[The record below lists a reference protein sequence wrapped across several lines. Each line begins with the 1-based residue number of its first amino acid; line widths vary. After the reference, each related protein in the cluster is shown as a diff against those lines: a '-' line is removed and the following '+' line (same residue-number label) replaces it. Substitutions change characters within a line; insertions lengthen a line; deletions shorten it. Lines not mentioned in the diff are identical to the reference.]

1 MCFRARRGAH
11 IIEDFQMKLFQPSS
25 LAFALAIG
33 LAGPALAQTTT
44 PPAATTVPPAATP
57 AVPPAVSTTT
67 PAEVPAA
74 GMKPVKPDGKRHARG
89 SGGISAY
96 LASLHDQ
103 LAITP
108 AEEPLWSTF
117 AGTMRDTSVT
127 MGQGYRQRREQ
138 VGTQTA
144 LQNMDS
150 FIALEQARLDGLKK
164 SSAAFA
170 ALYNTMPPDQQKIAD
185 TLFRTDMPGAPKR
198 RKPATP

>member
-1 MCFRARRGAH
+1 M
-11 IIEDFQMKLFQPSS
+11 FQMKLFQPSS
-25 LAFALAIG
+25 LALALAIG
-33 LAGPALAQTTT
+33 LAGPAIAQTTT
-44 PPAATTVPPAATP
+44 PATPAPAATTVPPAATP
-57 AVPPAVSTTT
+57 AVPPAVSSTT
-67 PAEVPAA
+67 PAEVAA
-74 GMKPVKPDGKRHARG
+74 PDTKSAKPEDKHHARG
-89 SGGISAY
+89 SGGMTAY
-96 LASLHDQ
+96 LASLHDE

-117 AGTMRDTSVT
+117 ASTMRDTSVT

-138 VGTQTA
+138 LGTQTA

-170 ALYNTMPPDQQKIAD
+170 ALYNTMPADQQKIAD

-198 RKPATP
+198 RKPASP